1 MNDLKFIIS
10 IIINIALALTVAYL
24 FFNLKEEQTE
34 RVEEK
39 TENAIVVANISND
52 LLVISRELD
61 EKIEN
66 IRRLGGRVEALL
78 EIKAELEVEIKNL
91 QENNTIDLLKITDL
105 NRRIRSFEG
114 TLREKENEIKSLQ
127 TTTRVLSNE
136 NVGLK
141 TEKQRL
147 EESVSEFEKTQEEL
161 KEIAG
166 LVGRLKTQDISL
178 YGVNKRGIISA
189 DLRER
194 QIEKLI
200 VRFTIAANYVA
211 VPEIKTI
218 LVQVHNPEN
227 QVVFDINHGSG
238 TFIYDGLEQFYSAK
252 KDIFYNLDEMNVE
265 IELDRMNK
273 LNPGSYTISIYEADY
288 LLGRQSFIIK

>member
-161 KEIAG
+161 KEIEG

>member
-10 IIINIALALTVAYL
+10 IVINVALALVVAYL

-105 NRRIRSFEG
+105 NRRIRSFEA
-114 TLREKENEIKSLQ
+114 TLREKENEIRSLQ
-127 TTTRVLSNE
+127 ATTRVLSNE

-141 TEKQRL
+141 TEKERL

-161 KEIAG
+161 KEKAD
-166 LVGRLKTQDISL
+166 LAGRLNTQDISL
-178 YGVNKRGIISA
+178 YGVNKRGIVSA

-218 LVQVHNPEN
+218 LVQVHNPKN

-252 KDIFYNLDEMNVE
+252 KDIFYDLDEMNVE
-265 IELDRMNK
+265 IELDRMNN
-273 LNPGSYTISIYEADY
+273 LDPGSYTISIFEDDY